1 MKKGRQ
7 VAGPEILA
15 QSLRP
20 DIEGYGAYSAVMRIY
35 YLGLAGC
42 RAYSSNDAMPD
53 CW

>member
-7 VAGPEILA
+7 IAGPEILA
-15 QSLRP
+15 QSLRT
-20 DIEGYGAYSAVMRIY
+20 DAGEAKRFY
-35 YLGLAGC
+35 YLGFAGC

>member
-15 QSLRP
+15 QSLPSEVDVR
-20 DIEGYGAYSAVMRIY
+20 AAARFS
-35 YLGLAGC
+35 YLGFAGC

>member
-15 QSLRP
+15 QSLRS
-20 DIEGYGAYSAVMRIY
+20 DIGGYGACRAEERFY
-35 YLGLAGC
+35 YLGFAGC

>member
-15 QSLRP
+15 QSLP
-20 DIEGYGAYSAVMRIY
+20 SEVDDDVGAAARFS
-35 YLGLAGC
+35 YLGFAGC